1 MVSFLILFVTNAFAI
16 NVGEV
21 KDKMGSTF
29 NERGG
34 KTYKVVKGYLLEMN
48 DFLQTGE
55 DGAMNIVFVDNTKV
69 TLAPNTEFLIDEFA
83 FDTTVVPIEIAMNVS
98 VNVGTFTYESGEISK
113 MNGDVEIVTPTASIT
128 VQGTAFSGSVSTSGV
143 TTITLLPDSSGQ
155 VGKVTVSN
163 DAGSQTITQV
173 YTSVTVLSDS
183 LVPRAPSPLDNLQK
197 KNLFD
202 LDSVEDDIKDKN
214 DLQFDRKEYNDL
226 LENEKET
233 FESNELLEQET
244 LEIEMDA
251 KEANEME
258 EQIVSEELTI
268 ESDTL
273 TSDTTVAVDDFTT
286 QSSEIDTSSTQ
297 DIVVDEVVESD
308 IDTSY
313 YDEWEDDL
321 KDWGYIDD
329 DNQISV
335 WDAEGEQT
343 MDWDDA
349 KQMYAEMDQAY
360 FDAIG
365 CSDCTWD
372 TINWDSI
379 NWDEVNWDEYMEEY
393 NDLLEDY
400 GLTAYD
406 NQVEDK
412 SEEVEEEATST
423 VEGYTWEDFAL
434 DDDYYNNAEYKNQGG
449 PPTLTVQNYCEY
461 NGYEDYWCNQDYV
474 DYLNSWYKDDWTL
487 KVTNESWTKESKKIF
502 GKLYGWC
509 GSYPNYKM
517 CDNQPKPWKMKDLKK
532 KYITDW
538 SWDDWDIY
546 WDALF
551 DWWYTGYDYNNED
564 DQTNWEDEYNF
575 EDDFDQD
582 AELEILLASYN
593 EEECLNYGYYWDNAN
608 QSCGT
613 EWVDNSGSETVVT
626 ASGETLNYTTGNV
639 TQTLTTTDGLTGETS
654 SATSTGRVST
664 LNNDFDADAD
674 TSVSGYTILN
684 RYNNNHRAY
693 IKVETADEADI
704 QILQDTEAQHLDV
717 GSSSA
722 QNNITIIQTD

>member
-1 MVSFLILFVTNAFAI
+1 MRKLLFLVSFLVLFCTSALAQT
-16 NVGEV
+16 VGTV
-21 KDKMGSTF
+21 AGQMGTTW
-29 NERGG
+29 NERDGQ
-34 KTYKVVKGYLLEMN
+34 TENTTMGYELKMN

-55 DGAMNIVFVDNTKV
+55 DGGMILSYVDDTKF
-69 TLAPNTEFLIDEFA
+69 TMGPNTELIIDEFA
-83 FDTTVVPIEIAMNVS
+83 FDTSVVPIQIAMNVS
-98 VNVGTFTYESGEISK
+98 INVGTFTYESGQVSNLGGEVNI
-113 MNGDVEIVTPTASIT
+113 NAGFATVT
-128 VQGTAFSGSVSTSGV
+128 VQGTAFSGTVETSGEV
-143 TTITLLPDSSGQ
+143 TITLLPDSDGDIGS
-155 VGKVTVSN
+155 VTVSN
-163 DAGSQTITQV
+163 DAGSQTITNA
-173 YTSVTVLSDS
+173 YNSVTVVSNDLTPTPPKIETNKSDIIE
-183 LVPRAPSPLDNLQK
+183 LNE
-197 KNLFD
+197 F
-202 LDSVEDDIKDKN
+202 EEDIKDESSKAFG
-214 DLQFDRKEYNDL
+214 DADKKSEMSEAQE
-226 LENEKET
+226 LEEAIISE
-233 FESNELLEQET
+233 
-244 LEIEMDA
+244 
-251 KEANEME
+251 EAN
-258 EQIVSEELTI
+258 IVEDSNTI
-268 ESDTL
+268 VATDLSSSESDTMIETKSAEENTL
-273 TSDTTVAVDDFTT
+273 VEVVDD
-286 QSSEIDTSSTQ
+286 
-297 DIVVDEVVESD
+297 V
-308 IDTSY
+308 DTSY
-313 YDEWEDDL
+313 YDSWEEDL
-321 KDWGYIDD
+321 KDWGYIDE

-335 WDAEGEQT
+335 WDAEGEKT
-343 MDWDDA
+343 MDWDEA
-349 KQMYAEMDQAY
+349 KKMYAEMDQAY

-372 TINWDSI
+372 TINWDDVD
-379 NWDEVNWDEYMEEY
+379 WDAVDWDAYYDEYNE
-393 NDLLEDY
+393 LLEDY
-400 GLTAYD
+400 GLTSWA
-406 NQVEDK
+406 
-412 SEEVEEEATST
+412 VEEEEVNVVEDTKEETEADV

-613 EWVDNSGSETVVT
+613 EWVDNSGSETQVT
-626 ASGETLNYTTGNV
+626 ASGETLNYSTGDV
-639 TQTLTTTDGLTGETS
+639 TQTLTTTSGGVSTS
-654 SATSTGRVST
+654 TTSTGRVST
-664 LNNDFDADAD
+664 LNNDFNATAS
-674 TSVSGYTILN
+674 TSGDYTIIN
-684 RYNNNHRAY
+684 RYNDNHRAY
-693 IKVETADEADI
+693 IKVETSKTADI
-704 QILQDTEAQHLDV
+704 QILQDSEAQNIDV
-717 GSSSA
+717 GDVIPPGYP
-722 QNNITIIQTD
+722 NITIIQTD

>member
-1 MVSFLILFVTNAFAI
+1 MKKILFLVSFLVLFCTSLLSAQI
-16 NVGEV
+16 TSPKVGEV
-21 KDKMGSTF
+21 IGQMGTTW
-29 NERGG
+29 NERDGQ
-34 KTYKVVKGYLLEMN
+34 TQNTAMGYELQMN

-55 DGAMNIVFVDNTKV
+55 DGGMILSYVDKTKF
-69 TLAPNTEFLIDEFA
+69 TMGPNTELVIDEFA
-83 FDTTVVPIEIAMNVS
+83 FDTSVVPIELAMNIS
-98 VNVGTFTYESGEISK
+98 VNVGSFTYESGSVSALGGEVNI
-113 MNGDVEIVTPTASIT
+113 NAGFATVT
-128 VQGTAFSGSVSTSGV
+128 VQGTAFSGVVDTSGQV
-143 TTITLLPDSSGQ
+143 TITLLPDSQGD
-155 VGKVTVSN
+155 VGAVTVSN
-163 DAGSQTITQV
+163 DAGSQTITNA
-173 YTSVTVLSDS
+173 YNSVSVSSNDL
-183 LVPRAPSPLDNLQK
+183 APTPPKIETNKTDIIELNEL
-197 KNLFD
+197 
-202 LDSVEDDIKDKN
+202 EEDIKD
-214 DLQFDRKEYNDL
+214 
-226 LENEKET
+226 
-233 FESNELLEQET
+233 ESQKHFGDVDSKSAQAMEEAIISE
-244 LEIEMDA
+244 
-251 KEANEME
+251 EAN
-258 EQIVSEELTI
+258 IVEDSNTI
-268 ESDTL
+268 VATDLSSSESDTMIETKSAEENTL
-273 TSDTTVAVDDFTT
+273 VEVVDD
-286 QSSEIDTSSTQ
+286 
-297 DIVVDEVVESD
+297 V
-308 IDTSY
+308 DTSY
-313 YDEWEDDL
+313 YDSWEEDL
-321 KDWGYIDD
+321 KDWGYIDE

-335 WDAEGEQT
+335 WDAEGEKT
-343 MDWDDA
+343 MDWDEA
-349 KQMYAEMDQAY
+349 KKMYAEMDQAY

-372 TINWDSI
+372 TINWDDVD
-379 NWDEVNWDEYMEEY
+379 WDAVDWDAYYDEYNE
-393 NDLLEDY
+393 LLEDY
-400 GLTAYD
+400 GLTSWA
-406 NQVEDK
+406 
-412 SEEVEEEATST
+412 VEEEEVNVVEDTKEETEADV

-613 EWVDNSGSETVVT
+613 EWVDNSGSETQVT
-626 ASGETLNYTTGNV
+626 ASGETLNYSTGDV
-639 TQTLTTTDGLTGETS
+639 TQNLTTTSGGVSTS
-654 SATSTGRVST
+654 TTSTGRVST
-664 LNNDFDADAD
+664 LNNDFNATAS
-674 TSVSGYTILN
+674 TSGDYTIIN
-684 RYNNNHRAY
+684 RYNDNHRAY
-693 IKVETADEADI
+693 IKVETSKTADI
-704 QILQDTEAQHLDV
+704 QILQDSEAQNIDV
-717 GSSSA
+717 GDVIPPGYP
-722 QNNITIIQTD
+722 NITIIQTD